1 MYVKLINDRPSAET
15 FSSSEVLQDFTK
27 ATNVRLRFLRTK
39 TLLAQMMQVQTQ
51 DPSVTRR
58 VRDEVGAGG
67 EGGGWGGDWS
77 PDPGSVC
84 HEG

>member
-1 MYVKLINDRPSAET
+1 MYVKLINDRPSAES
-15 FSSSEVLQDFTK
+15 FSSAEVLQNFTK

-58 VRDEVGAGG
+58 VSNGF
-67 EGGGWGGDWS
+67 
-77 PDPGSVC
+77 
-84 HEG
+84 

>member
-15 FSSSEVLQDFTK
+15 FSSSEVLQNFTK

-58 VRDEVGAGG
+58 VRDVRRLCLGGPEEGDEVKIPPSP
-67 EGGGWGGDWS
+67 EG
-77 PDPGSVC
+77 
-84 HEG
+84 